1 MYVRMHTHITHTH
14 NTHTHT
20 QHTHTHLFILTV
32 AFANE
37 IGQGTLNGSE
47 NMVTAMGTESRPS
60 MSKPRLVDAYFSGD

>member
-1 MYVRMHTHITHTH
+1 MASLGYKYVCMYAHTD
-14 NTHTHT
+14 THTHT
-20 QHTHTHLFILTV
+20 HTHTFTLTV

-37 IGQGTLNGSE
+37 VGQGTLNGSE